1 MRNSG
6 ETSQITNMDE
16 LIDGVQILYGF
27 DALTSGDREA
37 AASLVDELVEFRGEK
52 GLNILRALTVSARD
66 SAPLQPEWRDA
77 YFMFQGNKAS
87 IFSRVS
93 AAAMCCNT

>member
-1 MRNSG
+1 MIGPVWGDSCRLAKCYV
-6 ETSQITNMDE
+6 TD
-16 LIDGVQILYGF
+16 V
-27 DALTSGDREA
+27 LTSGGRKA
-37 AASLVDELVEFRGEK
+37 AASLIDELAEFRGEK

-87 IFSRVS
+87 IFSSVS